1 MWLHG
6 YLSIYLKNSTD
17 PSRKPKMAL
26 SITSFQALCG
36 FRPSPETANFL
47 NNTPELQALI
57 PPFMASKFLLISA
70 SNSTELA
77 EEVSLK
83 TIRAGLTP
91 KLRDI
96 S

>member
-1 MWLHG
+1 MWLHR

-17 PSRKPKMAL
+17 QSRKPKMAL
-26 SITSFQALCG
+26 SITSFQAFFG